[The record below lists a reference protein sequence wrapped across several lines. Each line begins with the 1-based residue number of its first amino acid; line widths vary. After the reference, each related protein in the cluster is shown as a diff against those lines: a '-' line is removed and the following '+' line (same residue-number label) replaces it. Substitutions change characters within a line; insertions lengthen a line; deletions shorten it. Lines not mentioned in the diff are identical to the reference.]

1 MTGFKDLALLRR
13 SHRKYTSEEVD
24 AEDLR
29 LILRAAL
36 LSPTSKAQ
44 RAWQFVVVDDKTD
57 IEKLSDAKEAGSQ
70 FLKDAPLA
78 IVVLGNASQNDC
90 WIEDCSI
97 AAVSMQY
104 QAEDLGYGTC
114 WIQIRGRGLSDGTSS
129 EEVVR
134 GILGIP
140 DDMNILCV
148 LSLGHKD
155 GVRRPQDED
164 NLKWE
169 NIHINKW

>member
-1 MTGFKDLALLRR
+1 MTDFKDLALLRR
-13 SHRKYTSEEVD
+13 SHRKYASEEVD
-24 AEDLR
+24 AEDLK

-44 RAWQFVVVDDKTD
+44 RAWQFIVVDDKTD
-57 IEKLSDAKEAGSQ
+57 IEKLSDAKDAGSH

-78 IVVLGNASQNDC
+78 IVVLGNAALNDC
-90 WIEDCSI
+90 WIEDGAI

-104 QAEDLGYGTC
+104 QAEELGYGTC
-114 WIQIRGRGLSDGTSS
+114 WIQIRGRVLGETSS
-129 EEVVR
+129 EDVVR

-140 DDMNILCV
+140 DDMNVLCV
-148 LSLGHKD
+148 LALGRK
-155 GVRRPQDED
+155 GGARKPQDED

-169 NIHINKW
+169 NVHINKW